1 MSDSLSLA
9 FFLKII
15 VRNLNDKNIQLCKRY
30 NWGYNRQYLPRH

>member
-9 FFLKII
+9 FFLKNHSQKIYA
-15 VRNLNDKNIQLCKRY
+15 KRY